1 MLNSITWLQFL
12 IAISAIAAV
21 YYAVLGL
28 LYYRTE
34 IQTLFSGKSPAKEPQ
49 VSPVRSSSLVGRIR
63 EEEDPVEESTIA
75 SDQLNLAEEERE
87 TTLLGPVADLLK
99 ELKGIIDT
107 VAAENI
113 DKTRCIA
120 LIKALLIR
128 YPQLLNTKYQKSI
141 DLFIYENGIDQFTFD
156 LSMKEVQSLWP
167 KS

>member
-12 IAISAIAAV
+12 IAITAIAAV
-21 YYAVLGL
+21 YYAVLAL

-34 IQTLFSGKSPAKEPQ
+34 IQTLFSGKASKESTQ
-49 VSPVRSSSLVGRIR
+49 DSPVRSNSLVGKIR
-63 EEEDPVEESTIA
+63 EEEGAIEESTIP
-75 SDQLNLAEEERE
+75 SDQLNLAEENRE

-113 DKTRCIA
+113 DKAQSIA

-141 DLFIYENGIDQFTFD
+141 DLFIYENGIDQFNFD
-156 LSMKEVQSLWP
+156 LSMMEVQSLWP

>member
-34 IQTLFSGKSPAKEPQ
+34 IQTLFSGKATTKNLQE
-49 VSPVRSSSLVGRIR
+49 SPVRSNSLVGKIR

-75 SDQLNLAEEERE
+75 SDQLNLAEENPEA
-87 TTLLGPVADLLK
+87 TLLGPVADLLK

-113 DKTRCIA
+113 NKAQSIA
-120 LIKALLIR
+120 LMKALLIR
-128 YPQLLNTKYQKSI
+128 YPQLLNTKYKKSI

>member
-12 IAISAIAAV
+12 TAISTIGAV

-34 IQTLFSGKSPAKEPQ
+34 IQILVGGKRVKDKPTKSGGKSN
-49 VSPVRSSSLVGRIR
+49 SLVGKIR
-63 EEEDPVEESTIA
+63 EEEDVIEESTIP
-75 SDQLNLAEEERE
+75 SDELNVGEKNPA

-107 VAAENI
+107 AAAENV
-113 DKTRCIA
+113 DKAQCIE
-120 LIKALLIR
+120 LIKALLVR
-128 YPQLLNTKYQKSI
+128 YPQLLNTKYQNSI
-141 DLFIYENGIDQFTFD
+141 DLFIYENGIDQFSFD
-156 LSMKEVQSLWP
+156 LSIKEVQSLWP

>member
-1 MLNSITWLQFL
+1 MFNSITWLQFL
-12 IAISAIAAV
+12 TAISAIGAV
-21 YYAVLGL
+21 YYAILGL

-34 IQTLFSGKSPAKEPQ
+34 IQTLFRGRREEPVKSGGKSN
-49 VSPVRSSSLVGRIR
+49 SLVGKIR
-63 EEEDPVEESTIA
+63 EEEDIIEESTID
-75 SDQLNLAEEERE
+75 SDELNVADKNQE

-113 DKTRCIA
+113 DKAQCIS
-120 LIKALLIR
+120 LIKALLVR

-141 DLFIYENGIDQFTFD
+141 DLFIYENGIDQFSFD

>member
-1 MLNSITWLQFL
+1 MLKSISWLQFL
-12 IAISAIAAV
+12 TVVSAV
-21 YYAVLGL
+21 AVLYYVIL
-28 LYYRTE
+28 ALFYYRTE
-34 IQTLFSGKSPAKEPQ
+34 IQLLFSGKRTKEEPTKST
-49 VSPVRSSSLVGRIR
+49 VKSNSLVGKIR
-63 EEEDPVEESTIA
+63 EEEDIIEESTIG
-75 SDQLNLAEEERE
+75 SDELNVADKNQE

-113 DKTRCIA
+113 DKAQCIS
-120 LIKALLIR
+120 LIKALLVR

-141 DLFIYENGIDQFTFD
+141 DLFIYENGIDQFSFD